1 MKIIYQQTDGSVAV
15 ITPAANCSLTDAQTA
30 LKDVPS
36 PIQIWDVPTGVME
49 TDDDGNEYEVM
60 GSRLHQ
66 FRFKIVEDSVVPSD
80 RTFRNAWTVD
90 EATLTDGV
98 GA

>member
-30 LKDVPS
+30 LKDVP
-36 PIQIWDVPTGVME
+36 TG
-49 TDDDGNEYEVM
+49 
-60 GSRLHQ
+60 LK
-66 FRFKIVEDSVVPSD
+66 FKIVEDSVVPSD
-80 RTFRNAWTVD
+80 RTFRNAWTID
-90 EATLTDGV
+90 ESTLTDGV

>member
-15 ITPAANCSLTDAQTA
+15 ITPAALGQPSARGIIFFTIEQVA
-30 LKDVPS
+30 LKDVP
-36 PIQIWDVPTGVME
+36 TG
-49 TDDDGNEYEVM
+49 
-60 GSRLHQ
+60 RP
-66 FRFKIVEDSVVPSD
+66 FKIVEDSVVPSD
-80 RTFRNAWTVD
+80 RTFRNAWSVD

>member
-15 ITPAANCSLTDAQTA
+15 ITPAANCSLTDSETA
-30 LKDVPS
+30 LKDVP
-36 PIQIWDVPTGVME
+36 TG
-49 TDDDGNEYEVM
+49 
-60 GSRLHQ
+60 LK
-66 FRFKIVEDSVVPSD
+66 FKIVEDSVVPSD
-80 RTFRNAWTVD
+80 RTFRNAWSVD